1 MALCCSN
8 KCWCWSSHGNTEIP
22 ALNLP
27 TQSHLCSKGTKPYYS
42 KRTKLSRR
50 FTVQHTRFLKG
61 KKNHLNSSRSPA
73 LPCTIYALTLSSLP
87 TYKCSL
93 SSCLSSLL
101 LERLLTKPIQGLSL
115 YCLIWCHWVNWIISL
130 WMILF
135 CLSCFAD
142 LQFTVTLLPLRHARD
157 VLFS

>member
-1 MALCCSN
+1 MLVLIKSWEHRNSCSEFTHSEPSVQQRNEAILFKEN
-8 KCWCWSSHGNTEIP
+8 KVVQEVHC
-22 ALNLP
+22 AAYKVF
-27 TQSHLCSKGTKPYYS
+27 KGK
-42 KRTKLSRR
+42 
-50 FTVQHTRFLKG
+50 

-115 YCLIWCHWVNWIISL
+115 YCVIWCHWVNWIMSL
-130 WMILF
+130 LMILF